1 MQALAVTEAYRED
14 AIRVV
19 GDVFRTM
26 LRLEVEPVEAPWP
39 PEDELVNVTIHYAG
53 AWKGALLLEC
63 TREQACFFMGRLLG
77 IEPPEE
83 LNDDVR
89 DAVGELANMIAGNLK
104 PVLPPGVALSMP
116 TLVEGT
122 DYALR
127 VLGGNLASMVAFGCP
142 AGVFWVTLIE
152 APQDDVSASLS
163 RLREQLN

>member
-63 TREQACFFMGRLLG
+63 TPEQACFFMGRLLG